1 MLVVVCG
8 VYKPL
13 CRRYLVWST
22 EQMGPTNTLDSDYDG
37 YAECVKTN
45 FDPDVVFVTQLMAYF
60 LKLLILVVSIIKGRI
75 SA

>member
-1 MLVVVCG
+1 
-8 VYKPL
+8 
-13 CRRYLVWST
+13 
-22 EQMGPTNTLDSDYDG
+22 MGPTNTLDSDYDG
-37 YAECVKTN
+37 YAECVKTD